1 MLKRV
6 GGIIADKSSRII
18 GLCIFNDIIRTADD
32 TRTENPAAR
41 MAPIEKDDSGFLIP
55 PKFSFPHHMSH
66 KKNMPNDTFQ
76 MTSKQQIIARYTD
89 GLSNVMAVNY
99 YLYYLSTGSDE
110 ISNIMIMDSLTRIS
124 KMTGNPRII
133 KKGNKAMNGIISTKF
148 GTLKDD
154 DKKEKL
160 FSSPSYD
167 KINASFSKLYIKDA
181 LEMYNVLKG
190 RKSNYDKIY
199 QIRSLCNIGLLK
211 RGEALELALKS
222 ENKFLIFVTALGDCN
237 LEIAKSH
244 IQFIID
250 SIENKTKN
258 DLMSLYETIISIA
271 VVAFA
276 KLTTVETES
285 IIPKIISKEFQSYDF
300 PLIEEMFK
308 YFKNHNFVAF
318 VKKLPEL
325 EKILKDSFLT
335 GRNASRIIEN
345 IKANVIVNFFMV
357 YTNFPL
363 KDFEKAI
370 GLPYHEAYNLLL
382 QKIKDFTILG
392 KIDDINQTFIGGNQ
406 NQQYYENYSI
416 LTRTQIIRETYQ
428 NNKFISLYNSSMS

>member
-1 MLKRV
+1 M
-6 GGIIADKSSRII
+6 
-18 GLCIFNDIIRTADD
+18 
-32 TRTENPAAR
+32 
-41 MAPIEKDDSGFLIP
+41 
-55 PKFSFPHHMSH
+55 
-66 KKNMPNDTFQ
+66 
-76 MTSKQQIIARYTD
+76 
-89 GLSNVMAVNY
+89 
-99 YLYYLSTGSDE
+99 
-110 ISNIMIMDSLTRIS
+110 
-124 KMTGNPRII
+124 
-133 KKGNKAMNGIISTKF
+133 
-148 GTLKDD
+148 
-154 DKKEKL
+154 
-160 FSSPSYD
+160 
-167 KINASFSKLYIKDA
+167 
-181 LEMYNVLKG
+181 
-190 RKSNYDKIY
+190 
-199 QIRSLCNIGLLK
+199 CNIGLLK